1 MEREYLEESRPFV
14 ARCYAKGE
22 LAGMYFP
29 GLCNASAVQKL
40 KRWMCKCTPL
50 HDELEQ
56 AGYGFDSTVR
66 TFTPREVRLIVRY
79 LGEPF

>member
-1 MEREYLEESRPFV
+1 MDMESSEENRPFV
-14 ARCYAKGE
+14 ARCYTKKE

-29 GLCNASAVQKL
+29 ELCNASGVQKL
-40 KRWMCKCTPL
+40 KRWMYKCTQL

-56 AGYGFDSTVR
+56 AGYGFDANVHN
-66 TFTPREVRLIVRY
+66 FTPREVRLIVRY